1 MGVQNFGPAT
11 VKDLSVKAQA
21 RPRNNKVASQEGHT
35 ACKTSTICKG
45 FLYRSAGKPGPNCG
59 CHGKTVQLQKT
70 KVYQRAVA
78 HIISHFAQHSKQ
90 VSRCFIY
97 EH

>member
-45 FLYRSAGKPGPNCG
+45 FYTDLQGNQAPTVVAMERQYSYRKPR
-59 CHGKTVQLQKT
+59 
-70 KVYQRAVA
+70 Y
-78 HIISHFAQHSKQ
+78 IS
-90 VSRCFIY
+90 VL
-97 EH
+97 